1 MTQAGWAPIYRAYL
15 NSNTGEVKLERHAQ
29 VAQSSGED
37 WNGVNLKLSTVQ
49 PNQAN
54 EIDPPS
60 AWLLNIYTPPVSAL
74 PPAFIPPP
82 EVQVAY
88 ARRGLAEA
96 KLAQPD
102 MLTPPPPA
110 NVSFDVSVFE
120 GEYAAEFIVPGKVS
134 VTGNGKK
141 IAYSLGSQLIT
152 ADVKVRVQAQQEA
165 QAYLF
170 AEAARPAGSWPLG
183 NLQLFRDGDFVGQSR
198 LHFAGEDKVELF
210 FGRDN
215 LVRVEVEPE
224 QRDASNTGFIG
235 SRTEKKIAH
244 NYRISNQHKTA
255 VKLELVEPTP
265 KSENDNIKVSSQFTT
280 TPTQLSWH
288 KQPGIV
294 SWDISLKPGQE
305 CKLGAQYVISYP
317 KEATITG
324 LSQ

>member
-1 MTQAGWAPIYRAYL
+1 M
-15 NSNTGEVKLERHAQ
+15 
-29 VAQSSGED
+29 
-37 WNGVNLKLSTVQ
+37 
-49 PNQAN
+49 
-54 EIDPPS
+54 
-60 AWLLNIYTPPVSAL
+60 
-74 PPAFIPPP
+74 
-82 EVQVAY
+82 
-88 ARRGLAEA
+88 
-96 KLAQPD
+96 
-102 MLTPPPPA
+102 
-110 NVSFDVSVFE
+110 
-120 GEYAAEFIVPGKVS
+120 
-134 VTGNGKK
+134 TGNGKK